1 MNRVHEQ
8 CPKIDSET
16 VLSQTGPKT
25 GRMHQVHSHGQPASP
40 GSAPSTGAA
49 RTSRAPA
56 APVVAR
62 PLSPRARAPPAC
74 TPARPAACRA
84 CPMRAPSPCLRL
96 LRASRACCMPQ
107 RLPTPC
113 RGLVTVL
120 QYSPCPTSVIIQ
132 SIVLR
137 YKFSP
142 TIQSCNTLPYS

>member
-8 CPKIDSET
+8 CPKINSET

-25 GRMHQVHSHGQPASP
+25 GRMHRVHSHGQPVRPGKSP
-40 GSAPSTGAA
+40 SAGAA
-49 RTSRAPA
+49 RTSRALA

-62 PLSPRARAPPAC
+62 PLSPRARAPGAC
-74 TPARPAACRA
+74 TPARPAAYHA
-84 CPMRAPSPCLRL
+84 CPTRAPSPCMRL

-113 RGLVTVL
+113 HGPVTVL
-120 QYSPCPTSVIIQ
+120 QYSPCPASVTIQ